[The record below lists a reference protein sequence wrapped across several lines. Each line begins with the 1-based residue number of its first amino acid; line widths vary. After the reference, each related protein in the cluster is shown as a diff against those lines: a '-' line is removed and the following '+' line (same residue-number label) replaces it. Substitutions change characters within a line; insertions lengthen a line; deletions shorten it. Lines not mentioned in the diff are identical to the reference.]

1 MSYIPK
7 PGEIAGFELIG
18 YRQKDKS
25 IRLGTESGTQLQDFP
40 NEVVVNGM
48 TYTLEEITKNS
59 IPPIEWGVY
68 V

>member
-1 MSYIPK
+1 MSYLPK

-25 IRLGTESGTQLQDFP
+25 IKLGNENGTPMQTFP
-40 NEVVVNGM
+40 DEVVVNGM
-48 TYTLEEITKNS
+48 TYTLEEITKNPNS
-59 IPPIEWGVY
+59 IIEWGVY